1 MFGESGE
8 PGGGIGKE
16 RFGCPGDIRDLRLM
30 VEQLETNMTWAWR
43 RYNWQI
49 AGGLVICFFSSR
61 PWGSQEMVRLQWLRS
76 QRGINISCS
85 GIGPR

>member
-30 VEQLETNMTWAWR
+30 VEQSETNMTWVWR
-43 RYNWQI
+43 RYNGQI
-49 AGGLVICFFSSR
+49 TGGLVIYFFVQAV
-61 PWGSQEMVRLQWLRS
+61 GL
-76 QRGINISCS
+76 S
-85 GIGPR
+85 GDGEAAVAEKSERD

>member
-30 VEQLETNMTWAWR
+30 VEQSETNMTWVWR
-43 RYNWQI
+43 ACNGQI
-49 AGGLVICFFSSR
+49 TGGLVIYF
-61 PWGSQEMVRLQWLRS
+61 LRS
-76 QRGINISCS
+76 GRGAP
-85 GIGPR
+85 GRW